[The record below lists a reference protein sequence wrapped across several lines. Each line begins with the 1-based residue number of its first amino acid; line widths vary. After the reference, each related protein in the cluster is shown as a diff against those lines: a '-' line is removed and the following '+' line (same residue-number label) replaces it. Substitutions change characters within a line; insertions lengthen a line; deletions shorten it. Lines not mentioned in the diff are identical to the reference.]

1 MNMLTSE
8 DVAIKLQKWRWLA
21 LLSGLVVIVASVS
34 YVVSYQTFIQVEQQR
49 TQDRASHFR
58 SLLEGVLN
66 QHKPLLSVL
75 TEDPGVIGVLSGATG
90 KKNQL
95 NQRLARYTK
104 TSGLESIYLMDPTGL
119 TRAASNYQHSRNLSF
134 MGKNYGF
141 RPYFKAALAG
151 NEGSYFAVGAT
162 TGLPG
167 HFISS
172 PVLSKKGAVIGVLA
186 AKIGAA
192 ALSVMWQSSEDLGF
206 ITNGSGVII
215 LSNNTSW
222 LYQTIEPLTAA
233 QLKLIRAQKQFA
245 GKVLPHF
252 SWQVVDT
259 SIVMVEGKSYLY
271 TPHDIGNA
279 GWALHLLSDPA
290 RAKKNAALVAL
301 VVSAL
306 VLLLL
311 SWGLTVRSRVIKN
324 SLVKSEQNRR
334 QLVQVNDNLEAE
346 IKERHRTEK
355 RLSLAQKKL
364 VQASRMA
371 ALGQLSAAVIHEVG
385 QPLAAF
391 KNYLAAAEIDPDG
404 EDMGQLLK
412 NLDAVAI
419 RMQNTTSQLRFFS
432 RPDETKFVPVD
443 LNLVVNNAIKLSQA
457 QCRDAV
463 VDLHWNPE
471 SQVVAHVMG
480 QSLRLEQ
487 VVVNL
492 LINAFAAVSGGQVWV
507 SLDLEQNSWLLKV
520 ADDGP
525 GFGDQDPE
533 ELFEAF
539 YTTKANA
546 NGLGLGLAISAAI
559 VNEHQGQIWAEKS
572 IHSGAEFLVTI
583 PSTS

>member
-1 MNMLTSE
+1 MLNSE
-8 DVAIKLQKWRWLA
+8 GVAIKLQKWRWLA

-34 YVVSYQTFIQVEQQR
+34 YFVSYQTFIQAEQQR

-95 NQRLARYTK
+95 NQRLARYTT
-104 TSGLESIYLMDPTGL
+104 TSGLESIYLMDPTGV

-151 NEGSYFAVGAT
+151 DDGSYFAVGAT

-172 PVLSKKGAVIGVLA
+172 PVLSKKGTVIGVLA
-186 AKIGAA
+186 AKIDAA
-192 ALSVMWQSSEDLGF
+192 ALSVIWQSSEDLGF

-215 LSNNTSW
+215 LSNNTPW
-222 LYQTIEPLTAA
+222 LYQTMEPLTAA

-245 GKVLPHF
+245 GKALPHF
-252 SWQVVDT
+252 EWQAVDT
-259 SIVMVEGKSYLY
+259 SNVTVEGKEYLY
-271 TPHDIGNA
+271 TPHDIGSA
-279 GWALHLLSDPA
+279 GWVLHLLSDPA
-290 RAKKNAALVAL
+290 RAKKNAAFVAL

-311 SWGLTVRSRVIKN
+311 SWGLAVRSRTIKQ
-324 SLVKSEQNRR
+324 SLLKSEQNRR

-346 IKERHRTEK
+346 INERHRTEK

-364 VQASRMA
+364 LQASRMA
-371 ALGQLSAAVIHEVG
+371 ALGQLSAAVIHELG

-404 EDMGQLLK
+404 EDMGQLLR
-412 NLDAVAI
+412 NLDAVAM
-419 RMQNTTSQLRFFS
+419 RMQSTTSQLRFFS

-457 QCRDAV
+457 QCRDAM
-463 VDLHWNPE
+463 VDLHWNPD

-492 LINAFAAVSGGQVWV
+492 LINAFAAVSGGGQVWV
-507 SLDLEQNSWLLKV
+507 SLGLEQNSWLLKV

-539 YTTKANA
+539 YTTKASA

-559 VNEHQGQIWAEKS
+559 VNEHQGQIWAQKS
-572 IHSGAEFLVTI
+572 IHGGAEFVVTI
-583 PSTS
+583 PRAT